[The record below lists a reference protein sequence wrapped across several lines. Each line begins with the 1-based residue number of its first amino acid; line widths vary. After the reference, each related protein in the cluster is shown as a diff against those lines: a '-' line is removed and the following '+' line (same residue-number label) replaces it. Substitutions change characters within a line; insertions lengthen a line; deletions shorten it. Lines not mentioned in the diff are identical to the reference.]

1 MSIEIILQSSY
12 NFKVKKIFLKILFFL
27 FFSSHSFAC
36 PLLQVPIG
44 SPVSSAVET
53 FEFLDTYNED
63 VYGADDIPRY
73 QKFAIDYCEGSSL
86 ENADLEVIIHNNKVA
101 SITLVSTDSDFKDEI
116 YEFAKSNVGDPGPEV
131 KGENWT
137 GFKDL
142 SVGSL
147 LIYYSRIKERG
158 EIAEILKITNRE
170 MLDFTIDEQV
180 IDVTG

>member
-1 MSIEIILQSSY
+1 MSASY
-12 NFKVKKIFLKILFFL
+12 T
-27 FFSSHSFAC
+27 FSA
-36 PLLQVPIG
+36 L
-44 SPVSSAVET
+44 
-53 FEFLDTYNED
+53 
-63 VYGADDIPRY
+63 
-73 QKFAIDYCEGSSL
+73 DYCEGSQL
-86 ENADLEVIIHNNKVA
+86 ENADLEVIIYDNKVA

-116 YEFAKSNVGDPGPEV
+116 YEFAKSNVGDPGSEV

>member
-1 MSIEIILQSSY
+1 MKRIL
-12 NFKVKKIFLKILFFL
+12 LKFLFFL
-27 FFSSHSFAC
+27 FFSSSAFAC
-36 PLLQVPIG
+36 SLLQVPIG
-44 SPVSSAVET
+44 TPIYLAKGT
-53 FEFLDTYNED
+53 FEFLEGHNNNN
-63 VYGADDIPRY
+63 YGLNLSARY
-73 QKFAIDYCEGSSL
+73 TDSALDYCEGSQL
-86 ENADLEVIIHNNKVA
+86 ENADLEVIIYDNKVA
-101 SITLVSTDSDFKDEI
+101 SITLVSTDNDFKDEI
-116 YEFAKSNVGDPGPEV
+116 YEFAKSNIGDPGSEV

-180 IDVTG
+180 IDATG